1 MKSRFAVIGMAFAAV
16 GTIALGA
23 GQASA
28 DGYNSPRSYVAP
40 YNWSGIYGGVNAGWM
55 DSTVD
60 WAFNPAIGGAVNQ
73 QFSLSNDGNAIFG
86 VHAGY
91 QHQFGAL
98 VLGVEGALIDQGG
111 RNWMGGANYGNNAA
125 QAAQA
130 RYSNE
135 IWTVGPR
142 LGLAVERWMFF
153 ISGGYASTDIDTRS
167 VNKAT
172 GVVAAAQSASSHNDG
187 WYTGAGIEHA
197 LHHNIIVGLEYQHLV
212 FNSALQCPPGLGTC
226 AQGAAAFATRDVDST
241 SDVIRF
247 RLTYKFG
254 RDEPRPL
261 K

>member
-23 GQASA
+23 SQASA
-28 DGYNSPRSYVAP
+28 DGYNSPRGYAAP

-60 WAFNPAIGGAVNQ
+60 WAFNPAVPAAANQ

-86 VHAGY
+86 AHVGY
-91 QHQFGAL
+91 QHQFGSI
-98 VLGVEGALIDQGG
+98 VVGVEGALIEQGQK
-111 RNWMGGANYGNNAA
+111 NWIGGANYGINPLFE
-125 QAAQA
+125 AQA

-153 ISGGYASTDIDTRS
+153 LSGGYATTTIDTRA
-167 VNKAT
+167 VVRAT
-172 GVVAAAQSASSHNDG
+172 GLSAGSAFAGSSRNDG
-187 WYTGAGIEHA
+187 WYTGVGIEHA

-212 FNSALQCPPGLGTC
+212 FDGERQCAGGNCVT
-226 AQGAAAFATRDVDST
+226 GAAGFNNRDVDST
-241 SDVIRF
+241 SDIVRL

-254 RDEPRPL
+254 ARDELRPL